1 MVRFFL
7 RRSCVFLLTLFVASL
22 AIFAMVEIIP
32 GDPARTMLGLNASD
46 EAVAALRTEL
56 NLNQSGVMR
65 YLAWIGGICQG
76 DFGLSYTYRTPAITL
91 IAERLAI
98 TLPLA
103 LYALILTIGIALP
116 LGAFAGTR
124 EGTAPDRLITLASQ
138 FGIALPNF
146 WFAVM
151 LILIFALNLGW
162 LPAGGFDG
170 WEAGMAQGF
179 IHLTLPAIALAL
191 PQASILLRV
200 MRGALIETARQ
211 DYIRTARA
219 KGLSRDQALW
229 RHGFANA
236 LIPVLTILGMQL
248 SFLIAG
254 AIIIEN
260 VFRLPGLGR
269 LIVQAIN
276 QRDLILA
283 EAIILL
289 MVALV
294 ISVSFLTDL
303 LYGAIDPRLRR
314 PRP

>member
-7 RRSCVFLLTLFVASL
+7 RRSVVFLLTLFVASL

-56 NLNQSGVMR
+56 NLNQSGIRR

-124 EGTAPDRLITLASQ
+124 EGTAADRLITLASQ

-170 WEAGMAQGF
+170 WDAGIAQGLA
-179 IHLTLPAIALAL
+179 HLTLPAIALAL

-314 PRP
+314 QRP

>member
-56 NLNQSGVMR
+56 NLNQSGVRR

-124 EGTAPDRLITLASQ
+124 EGTAADRLITLASQ

-170 WEAGMAQGF
+170 WEAGIAQGLA
-179 IHLTLPAIALAL
+179 HLTLPAIALAL

-276 QRDLILA
+276 QRDLILT

-314 PRP
+314 QRP

>member
-56 NLNQSGVMR
+56 NLNQSGVRR

-124 EGTAPDRLITLASQ
+124 EGTATDRLITLASQ

-170 WEAGMAQGF
+170 WEAGMAQGL

-276 QRDLILA
+276 QRDLILT

-314 PRP
+314 QRP

>member
-46 EAVAALRTEL
+46 EAVAALRNEL
-56 NLNQSGVMR
+56 NLNQSGVRR
-65 YLAWIGGICQG
+65 YLAWIGGIFQG

-124 EGTAPDRLITLASQ
+124 EGTPADRLITLASQ

-151 LILIFALNLGW
+151 LILVFALNLGW

-170 WEAGMAQGF
+170 WEAGMAQGL

-200 MRGALIETARQ
+200 MRSALIETARQ

-314 PRP
+314 QRP

>member
-7 RRSCVFLLTLFVASL
+7 RRLCVFLLTLFIASL
-22 AIFAMVEIIP
+22 AIFAMVEVIP
-32 GDPARTMLGLNASD
+32 GDPARTMLGLNAND
-46 EAVAALRTEL
+46 EAVAALRDEL
-56 NLNQSGVMR
+56 NLNDSGAMR
-65 YLAWIGGICQG
+65 YLAWIGGMLQG
-76 DFGLSYTYRTPAITL
+76 DFGLSYTYRTPVIAL
-91 IAERLAI
+91 ISERLAI

-103 LYALILTIGIALP
+103 LYALVLTITIALP
-116 LGAFAGTR
+116 LGTFAGIR
-124 EGTAPDRLITLASQ
+124 EASVPDRLITIASQ
-138 FGIALPNF
+138 CGIALPNF

-170 WEAGMAQGF
+170 WDAGIANGLA
-179 IHLTLPAIALAL
+179 HLTLPAIALAL

-200 MRGALIETARQ
+200 MRSALIETARQ

>member
-56 NLNQSGVMR
+56 NLNQSGVKR

-124 EGTAPDRLITLASQ
+124 EGTAADRLITLASQ

-170 WEAGMAQGF
+170 WDAGMAQGL

-314 PRP
+314 QRP

>member
-32 GDPARTMLGLNASD
+32 GDPARTMLGLSASD

-56 NLNQSGVMR
+56 NLNQSGVRR

-170 WEAGMAQGF
+170 WDAGMAQGF

-314 PRP
+314 QRP

>member
-56 NLNQSGVMR
+56 NLNQSGIRR
-65 YLAWIGGICQG
+65 YLAWIGGIFQG

-124 EGTAPDRLITLASQ
+124 EGTATDRLITLASQ

-170 WEAGMAQGF
+170 WEAGMAQGL

-314 PRP
+314 QRP

>member
-56 NLNQSGVMR
+56 NLNQSGVRR
-65 YLAWIGGICQG
+65 YLAWIGGIFQG

-124 EGTAPDRLITLASQ
+124 EGTAADRLITLASQ

-170 WEAGMAQGF
+170 WDAGIAVGLA
-179 IHLTLPAIALAL
+179 HLTLPAIALAL

-314 PRP
+314 QRP

>member
-46 EAVAALRTEL
+46 EAVAALRSEL
-56 NLNQSGVMR
+56 NLNQAGVRR
-65 YLAWIGGICQG
+65 YLAWVGGIFQG
-76 DFGLSYTYRTPAITL
+76 DFGLSYTYRTPVITL
-91 IAERLAI
+91 ISARLAI

-103 LYALILTIGIALP
+103 LYALILTIAIALP

-124 EGTAPDRLITLASQ
+124 EGTPPDRLITLASQ

-170 WEAGMAQGF
+170 WEAGIVQG
-179 IHLTLPAIALAL
+179 IAHLTLPAIALAL

-200 MRGALIETARQ
+200 MRSALIETARQ

-314 PRP
+314 QRP

>member
-65 YLAWIGGICQG
+65 YLTWIGGIFQG

-124 EGTAPDRLITLASQ
+124 EGTAADRLITLASQ

-151 LILIFALNLGW
+151 LILVFALNLGW

-170 WEAGMAQGF
+170 WEAGMAVGLA
-179 IHLTLPAIALAL
+179 HLTLPAIALAL

-314 PRP
+314 QRP

>member
-56 NLNQSGVMR
+56 NLNQSGIRR
-65 YLAWIGGICQG
+65 YLTWIGGILQG

-124 EGTAPDRLITLASQ
+124 EGTATDRLITLASQ

-170 WEAGMAQGF
+170 WDAGMAQGL

>member
-65 YLAWIGGICQG
+65 YLAWIGGIFQG

-124 EGTAPDRLITLASQ
+124 EGTAADRLITLASQ

-151 LILIFALNLGW
+151 LILVFALNLGW

-170 WEAGMAQGF
+170 WEAGIAQGLA
-179 IHLTLPAIALAL
+179 HLTLPAIALAL

-314 PRP
+314 QRP

>member
-56 NLNQSGVMR
+56 NLNQSGVKR

-170 WEAGMAQGF
+170 WDAGIAIGLA
-179 IHLTLPAIALAL
+179 HLTLPAIALAL

-314 PRP
+314 SRP

>member
-46 EAVAALRTEL
+46 EAVAALRAEL
-56 NLNQSGVMR
+56 NLNQSGVKR
-65 YLAWIGGICQG
+65 YLAWIGGIFQG

-124 EGTAPDRLITLASQ
+124 EGTATDRLITLASQ

-170 WEAGMAQGF
+170 WDAGIAQGLA
-179 IHLTLPAIALAL
+179 HLTLPAIALAL

-314 PRP
+314 QRP

>member
-65 YLAWIGGICQG
+65 YLAWIGGIFQG

-124 EGTAPDRLITLASQ
+124 EGTAADRLITLASQ

-170 WEAGMAQGF
+170 WEAGIAVGLA
-179 IHLTLPAIALAL
+179 HLTLPAIALAL

-314 PRP
+314 QRP

>member
-7 RRSCVFLLTLFVASL
+7 RRSCVFLLTLFIASL
-22 AIFAMVEIIP
+22 AIFAMVEVIP

-46 EAVAALRTEL
+46 AAVAALRDEL
-56 NLNQSGVMR
+56 NLNQSGIRR
-65 YLAWIGGICQG
+65 YLAWIGGILQG

-91 IAERLAI
+91 IAERLVI

-116 LGAFAGTR
+116 LGTFAGIR
-124 EGTAPDRLITLASQ
+124 EGTPADRLITLASQ

-314 PRP
+314 QRP

>member
-7 RRSCVFLLTLFVASL
+7 RRSCVFLLTLFIASL
-22 AIFAMVEIIP
+22 AIFAMVEVIP

-46 EAVAALRTEL
+46 AAVAALRDEL
-56 NLNQSGVMR
+56 NLNQSGVRR
-65 YLAWIGGICQG
+65 YLAWIGGILQG

-116 LGAFAGTR
+116 LGTFAGIR
-124 EGTAPDRLITLASQ
+124 EGTFPDRLITLASQ

-314 PRP
+314 QRP

>member
-56 NLNQSGVMR
+56 NLNQSGVRR
-65 YLAWIGGICQG
+65 YLAWIGGILQG

-124 EGTAPDRLITLASQ
+124 EGTPADRLITLASQ

-170 WEAGMAQGF
+170 WEAGMAQGL

-200 MRGALIETARQ
+200 MRSALIETARQ

-314 PRP
+314 QRP

>member
-7 RRSCVFLLTLFVASL
+7 RRSCVFLLTLFIASL
-22 AIFAMVEIIP
+22 AIFAMVEVIP

-46 EAVAALRTEL
+46 AAVAALRDEL
-56 NLNQSGVMR
+56 NLNQSGVRR
-65 YLAWIGGICQG
+65 YLAWIGGILQG

-116 LGAFAGTR
+116 LGTFAGIR
-124 EGTAPDRLITLASQ
+124 EATPADRLITLASQ

-314 PRP
+314 QRP

>member
-65 YLAWIGGICQG
+65 YLAWIGGILQG

-124 EGTAPDRLITLASQ
+124 EGTPADRLITLASQ

-170 WEAGMAQGF
+170 WDAGIAIGLA
-179 IHLTLPAIALAL
+179 HLTLPAIALAL

-200 MRGALIETARQ
+200 MRSALIETARQ

>member
-56 NLNQSGVMR
+56 NLNQSGVRR

-124 EGTAPDRLITLASQ
+124 EGTAADRLITLASQ

-314 PRP
+314 QRP